1 LLKTNIDSYRARSKH
16 RLLEDID
23 ASPPRGLAELVP
35 ETLMII
41 LLIAAML
48 AVVGYVARLIQ
59 TKPIKYF
66 AYGST
71 KSKISALYSK
81 LGPARH

>member
-1 LLKTNIDSYRARSKH
+1 MLKTNIGGYRARNKH

-41 LLIAAML
+41 LLVAAML
-48 AVVGYVARLIQ
+48 AVAGYVARLIQ
-59 TKPIKYF
+59 TKPIKYL
-66 AYGST
+66 AYS
-71 KSKISALYSK
+71 
-81 LGPARH
+81 